1 MWKHKNF
8 INLQLCAGET
18 WLLNETIN
26 SFIRNDG
33 YTTSFVC
40 DSVSYSWFGG
50 ERTSGFVP
58 EMLKYDDTL
67 VYMAG
72 SWENQKYR
80 TVTFATPPT
89 GDLLTW
95 LQANGTKQSAP
106 TPTLTFKHFYDA
118 GTIGSGTVKFRHYSQ
133 TEPLPQLATPQNVT
147 ADGTTVSWDEV
158 ENATSYEIYADGVSI
173 GTVENE
179 TGIPFTIAGTTYRA
193 EEGMTWE
200 HWCDSKYNT
209 GGYTYHGTGT
219 VSYVFKLSDKQFTIA
234 NADNSIVNPTDKINA
249 NVEYIHMA
257 YPKVTIINS
266 GGISLR
272 VYNYYKEEAD
282 AGYNAN
288 YINAG
293 SQITI
298 SGEPVERPGPPLQY
312 VHIWAYGGII
322 PTLFE
327 QDIDVT
333 GSIDLMQIIN
343 SVHAIFYVGGDGTI
357 TARPHDDD

>member
-8 INLQLCAGET
+8 INLQLCAGPIPYEVIVNGT
-18 WLLNETIN
+18 TFYIQRLSDSGLTGENIWSYNASINTDNYTISGN
-26 SFIRNDG
+26 TVVWNDG
-33 YTTSFVC
+33 TILQYNGVDVASTDNIVFNGQYTT
-40 DSVSYSWFGG
+40 
-50 ERTSGFVP
+50 R
-58 EMLKYDDTL
+58 
-67 VYMAG
+67 
-72 SWENQKYR
+72 
-80 TVTFATPPT
+80 
-89 GDLLTW
+89 
-95 LQANGTKQSAP
+95 SA